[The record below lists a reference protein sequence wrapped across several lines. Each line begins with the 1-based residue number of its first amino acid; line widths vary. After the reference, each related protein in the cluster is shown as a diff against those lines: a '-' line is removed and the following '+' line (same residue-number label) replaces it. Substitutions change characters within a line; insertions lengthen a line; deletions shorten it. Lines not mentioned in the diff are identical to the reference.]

1 MEPPDGHLMGRP
13 ARAIKRVPVLVRFEP
28 DELERID
35 AIRGDTPRTVWIVQA
50 AMLVAEATKE
60 E

>member
-1 MEPPDGHLMGRP
+1 MGRP

-35 AIRGDTPRTVWIVQA
+35 AIRGDTPRTVWIVQS